1 MKQIWQVVGI
11 SVGILFWVALQPV
24 FAGSAKIG
32 VIDVEKIMRESVA
45 ARDARGLFL
54 LDVEAKRAVLRS
66 KEKEI
71 RRMETVPEAQQGD
84 LSTNGKNKKNEKRA
98 QALKNLRHL
107 RDDMEDDLNKK
118 EKEMRRKLLKEI
130 KDAAKAYLQEKKYT
144 VIIEKKTLFVFDET
158 VDVTDDVIKFYDAKK
173 Q

>member
-11 SVGILFWVALQPV
+11 SVGIVFWVALPSV

-84 LSTNGKNKKNEKRA
+84 LSTNDKNKKAAESP
-98 QALKNLRHL
+98 
-107 RDDMEDDLNKK
+107 LNF
-118 EKEMRRKLLKEI
+118 RI
-130 KDAAKAYLQEKKYT
+130 SAKFGSVNQIRTTTT
-144 VIIEKKTLFVFDET
+144 VWQSADSCTASTIS
-158 VDVTDDVIKFYDAKK
+158 
-173 Q
+173 